1 LPKKLD
7 MAEIINQIPGFEK
20 GRVQCVFA
28 TDEEGALLLSAQ
40 MVSDLLNK
48 WSTNVAFFSL
58 TGRADALE
66 GMVQN
71 ESKVARLYTVNQ
83 KNPELRVIINKA
95 QGMVNRKFVR
105 TVIIEG
111 FQKLEQVPRRGLEQ
125 FALSANVPVI
135 LVGHKCTDMA
145 ETPQR

>member
-1 LPKKLD
+1 
-7 MAEIINQIPGFEK
+7 MEEIINQIPGFES
-20 GRVQCVFA
+20 GRVYSVCA
-28 TDEEGALLLSAQ
+28 ADAEGALFLSAQ

-48 WSTNVAFFSL
+48 WNTNVFFFSL

-71 ESKVARLYTVNQ
+71 ESKVTRLYTVDQ

-105 TVIIEG
+105 AVIIEG
-111 FQKLEQVPRRGLEQ
+111 FLELDQVPRRGLEQ
-125 FALSANVPVI
+125 FALSAKVPVI
-135 LVGHKCTDMA
+135 LVGTN
-145 ETPQR
+145 T

>member
-1 LPKKLD
+1 
-7 MAEIINQIPGFEK
+7 MAEIINQIPGFEN
-20 GRVQCVFA
+20 GRVHCVCA
-28 TDEEGALLLSAQ
+28 EDAEGTLFLSAQ

-48 WSTNVAFFSL
+48 WNTNVAFFSL

-71 ESKVARLYTVNQ
+71 ESKITRLYTVNQ

-105 TVIIEG
+105 AVIIEG
-111 FQKLEQVPRRGLEQ
+111 FLNLDQVPQRGLEQ
-125 FALSANVPVI
+125 FALSAKVPVI
-135 LVGHKCTDMA
+135 LVGTNS
-145 ETPQR
+145 